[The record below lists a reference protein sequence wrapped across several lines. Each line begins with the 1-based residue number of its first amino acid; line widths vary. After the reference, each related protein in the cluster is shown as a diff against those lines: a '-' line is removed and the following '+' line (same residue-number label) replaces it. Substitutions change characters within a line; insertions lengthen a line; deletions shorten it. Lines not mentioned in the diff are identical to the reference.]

1 MMVRTEVAV
10 FNIASALNAQ
20 SAGADRI
27 ELCDNPAE
35 GGTTPSAGVMDA
47 VRRKVNIDVMV
58 MIRPRG
64 GDFVYSREEY
74 DAMKTD
80 IMAAKRMGMEGVV
93 LGILDLQGRI
103 DVERCRELILLAKP
117 MQVTCHRAFDLTP
130 DPIEAMEACIAAG
143 FDRILTS
150 GREPGALQ
158 GKAVL
163 ARLAQAANGRIII
176 LAGVGINGGN
186 VAEIVKST
194 GVGEVHFSARV
205 WTESNAARY
214 NNAITLV
221 DPLPSD
227 HGVFVADTDRIRA
240 VVQALAEI

>member
-1 MMVRTEVAV
+1 MMIKTEVAV

-20 SAGADRI
+20 SAGAGRI

-64 GDFVYSREEY
+64 GDFVYSADEY
-74 DAMKTD
+74 EAMKYD
-80 IMAAKRMGMEGVV
+80 IMAAKRMGMDGVV
-93 LGILDLQGRI
+93 FGILDMEGRI
-103 DVERCRELILLAKP
+103 DIERCRELILLAKP
-117 MQVTCHRAFDLTP
+117 MQVTCHRAFDRTP
-130 DPIEAMEACIAAG
+130 DAMDALEACVAAG

-150 GREPGALQ
+150 GREQGALQ
-158 GKAVL
+158 GKPLL
-163 ARLAQAANGRIII
+163 ARLVKATEGRIII
-176 LAGVGINGGN
+176 LAGVGINDTN
-186 VAEIVKST
+186 VTEIVEAT

-205 WTESNAARY
+205 WKESDAARH
-214 NNAITLV
+214 NNGITLV

-227 HGVFVADTDRIRA
+227 HGVFIADTDRIRA
-240 VVQALAEI
+240 VIKAIAEI